1 MSGERFVSIKYKG
14 GGAGVPRV
22 IAVPAAPHRCQ
33 VVASQITLSTV
44 TLCSCSSF
52 RLSTSGRLI
61 FLQWPLDA

>member
-33 VVASQITLSTV
+33 VVASQITQ
-44 TLCSCSSF
+44 
-52 RLSTSGRLI
+52 RLH
-61 FLQWPLDA
+61 FAAAPLLDRQHPAETYFPPVAS